1 MRFLWMS
8 DQPVTETV
16 TYTTGNNHKRHTS
29 MPSAGFFFLYER
41 NTLFYH
47 LNNITRSTTDFFS
60 QLSHLQKTA
69 SQYTSNSAQM
79 SYKHVLCVKKSQT
92 TSASSPH
99 LESIET
105 MVGFEPSIS
114 AITRLPTYT
123 LDHTATGIG
132 DLVLCWLSS
141 ISSLWRER
149 VCFKFP
155 LWI

>member
-1 MRFLWMS
+1 MVNATPWPLYPQERPGTHCIGGWVGPRASL
-8 DQPVTETV
+8 DGCRKTRPTRT
-16 TYTTGNNHKRHTS
+16 
-29 MPSAGFFFLYER
+29 FFFYER

-47 LNNITRSTTDFFS
+47 LNNITRSTTDFIS
-60 QLSHLQKTA
+60 QLSHLQRTA
-69 SQYTSNSAQM
+69 SQYTSDSAQM

-132 DLVLCWLSS
+132 DLVLC
-141 ISSLWRER
+141 
-149 VCFKFP
+149 
-155 LWI
+155 